1 MLRNEINYH
10 NSDDDHHH
18 HEEGENQDQDKEWD
32 LDEIVR
38 IVDEILENDDKDK
51 DGYIN
56 WSEFMMGQQNRN
68 SVWCSHLKWSLHL
81 HVYLLS
87 ISLDFSGSFGD
98 ENVSSKCGNILAK
111 EHFPFNA
118 IDVVKITDNKH

>member
-68 SVWCSHLKWSLHL
+68 SV
-81 HVYLLS
+81 
-87 ISLDFSGSFGD
+87 
-98 ENVSSKCGNILAK
+98 
-111 EHFPFNA
+111 
-118 IDVVKITDNKH
+118 